1 MADISKLE
9 QQADLLMQNV
19 SGWETSTLER
29 IGKRIKRYGKL
40 SLADVKSINNIAV
53 VKQDMDAITKE
64 LAKVTGYNISQI
76 EQMYGELLEEQHL
89 ANQPLYDY
97 RGKKFVP
104 FAENRE
110 LQAIA
115 RAYAKSTG
123 ETMINLAKTKLLGF
137 SDANGKFTNLQ
148 KAYTD
153 VLDKAVM
160 QVTTGATDF
169 HTAMRDS
176 IIELGGSGVRVD
188 YGGGITRRLDTV
200 VRQNLLWGAK
210 QASIEYNELIGKEL
224 GCDGY
229 EVDAHSSP
237 RPSHMFVQGKQYC
250 IGKSRTINGIKFIGF
265 EETDP
270 TSPDGKSASQAL
282 GEYGCL
288 HYKTPILCGIS
299 EPRFSKEQLA
309 QIEADNKKQYKVG
322 DLEGNK
328 YYFSQKMRALEGAI
342 REQKDIKAVAQ
353 ASGDKA
359 LVKKCN
365 ERIKAYKNKYTEI
378 TDETG
383 LYPETKRMSVPRKPK
398 T

>member
-9 QQADLLMQNV
+9 QQADLLFNNV
-19 SGWETSTLER
+19 AGWEQSTLQRIGTR
-29 IGKRIKRYGKL
+29 IGKYGKM
-40 SLADVKSINNIAV
+40 SLEDIKAINNIAV

-104 FAENRE
+104 FKDNRE

-115 RAYAKSTG
+115 RAYAKTTG
-123 ETMINLAKTKLLGF
+123 ETMINLAKTKALCIMG
-137 SDANGKFTNLQ
+137 ANGNPIGMQ
-148 KAYTD
+148 KYYTD
-153 VLDKAVM
+153 VLDRAVM
-160 QVTTGATDF
+160 QVSSGATDF

-188 YGGGITRRLDTV
+188 YGGGVTRRLDTV

-210 QASIEYNELIGKEL
+210 QASVEYNEMIGQEL

-250 IGKSRTINGIKFIGF
+250 IGKSRTINGVKFIGYK
-265 EETDP
+265 ETDP
-270 TSPDGKSASQAL
+270 TSPDGLSASEAL
-282 GEYGCL
+282 NDYGCL
-288 HYKTPILCGIS
+288 HFRTPILCGIS
-299 EPRFSKEQLA
+299 EPRFSKEELA
-309 QIEADNKKQYKVG
+309 KIEADNKKTYNINGKEVTSYEATQMQRRIESAVRNEKT
-322 DLEGNK
+322 K
-328 YYFSQKMRALEGAI
+328 
-342 REQKDIKAVAQ
+342 RELAR
-353 ASGDKA
+353 ASGDKV
-359 LVKKCN
+359 LVKRCN
-365 ERIKAYKNKYTEI
+365 ERIKALQSKYAEISEI
-378 TDETG
+378 TKI
-383 LYPETKRMSVPRKPK
+383 PEDRKRMSIPRKPK

>member
-29 IGKRIKRYGKL
+29 IGKRIKRYGRL

-89 ANQPLYDY
+89 ANEPLYDY

-104 FAENRE
+104 FKDNRE

-115 RAYAKSTG
+115 RAYAKTTG
-123 ETMINLAKTKLLGF
+123 ETMINLAKTSMLRTRNAKGRF
-137 SDANGKFTNLQ
+137 VNMQ
-148 KAYTD
+148 KGY
-153 VLDKAVM
+153 VEILDRAVM
-160 QVTTGATDF
+160 QVTSGATDF
-169 HTAMRDS
+169 HTAMRES
-176 IIELGGSGVRVD
+176 IIQLGGGGVQVEYASGVS
-188 YGGGITRRLDTV
+188 RRLDTV

-210 QASIEYNELIGKEL
+210 QASIEYNELIGEEL
-224 GCDGY
+224 GADGY

-309 QIEADNKKQYKVG
+309 QIEADNKKQYTVG
-322 DLEGNK
+322 NLEGNR
-328 YYFSQKMRALEGAI
+328 YFFSQKMRALESAI

-365 ERIKAYKNKYTEI
+365 EKIKAYKDKYTEI
-378 TDETG
+378 TDATG